1 MNLTKS
7 MMMFAAG
14 TMLLPLAAQ
23 AETKPTIV
31 VLHRNI
37 QNQTDEKNWQNLALD
52 LAGNGYRVVSV
63 ALEPTQSASSGRDE
77 VVKLLNE
84 SPEYGKLVLVGT
96 AAASDVVSLTAEAE
110 TGRVNSVV
118 YVSAEPAV
126 ATLGPRTVDEPA
138 DLVGK
143 VPSYQIKITDSKRPE
158 LPTELGASVIRV
170 REEGHST
177 LAKRQDLSAA
187 IVMVAADKRKA

>member
-84 SPEYGKLVLVGT
+84 SPE
-96 AAASDVVSLTAEAE
+96 
-110 TGRVNSVV
+110 
-118 YVSAEPAV
+118 PAV